1 MARGATGVVVNARHD
16 QAGFES
22 CNVERLHPRNA
33 QGVVLARLDQGI
45 PDGERLLERHPE
57 FVAKVAGV
65 AGARDP
71 YRCATDRHI
80 GATEEGEVGHV
91 AANGA
96 GEHVACVR
104 PLQREGAELLRHIF
118 NGDVQALACRF
129 KPAVLRLRGG
139 PEVGAVGE
147 ERHGAVIKDAAVV
160 IAPWCVDGA
169 HRLDAI
175 NTTGDDAINELR
187 RIWSGDA
194 VLAHWGDVE
203 ERRGEADRMVFQ
215 VVRWEI

>member
-1 MARGATGVVVNARHD
+1 M
-16 QAGFES
+16 
-22 CNVERLHPRNA
+22 
-33 QGVVLARLDQGI
+33 
-45 PDGERLLERHPE
+45 
-57 FVAKVAGV
+57 
-65 AGARDP
+65 
-71 YRCATDRHI
+71 
-80 GATEEGEVGHV
+80 
-91 AANGA
+91 
-96 GEHVACVR
+96 
-104 PLQREGAELLRHIF
+104 
-118 NGDVQALACRF
+118 
-129 KPAVLRLRGG
+129 LRLRGG

-175 NTTGDDAINELR
+175 NTAGDDAINELR